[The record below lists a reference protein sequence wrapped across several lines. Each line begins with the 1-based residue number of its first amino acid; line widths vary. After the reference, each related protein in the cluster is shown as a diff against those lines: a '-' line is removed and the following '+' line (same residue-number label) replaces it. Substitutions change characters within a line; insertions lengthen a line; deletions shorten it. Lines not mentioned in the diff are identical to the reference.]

1 MSRDPPRVSRL
12 QREACR
18 APGGGALDDGSLG
31 VRGEVRDQGLM
42 VRDGGLS
49 TRIALSRR
57 VGASVAGDRLLTA

>member
-1 MSRDPPRVSRL
+1 MLGS
-12 QREACR
+12 
-18 APGGGALDDGSLG
+18 GGGALDDGSLG
-31 VRGEVRDQGLM
+31 VGGEVRDQGLM